1 MDLLGHAQGVIGV
14 GQLGERLGERLGEGG
29 DDLVVTVLGHDEPA
43 GVGAALPVVPGDARH
58 EGL

>member
-14 GQLGERLGERLGEGG
+14 GQLGERLGEGG

-43 GVGAALPVVPGDARH
+43 AVGAALPVVPRDAWR